1 MVKQINY
8 LKQSWFK
15 NDDENGG
22 AQADAIDNKKEN
34 EICILS
40 HTKKL
45 GRAWTSMEPTKFLN
59 LLDKNYGLYEIIT
72 NFPHKMYFDID
83 KTGDNI
89 STSFLQDIKT
99 IILQYFPN
107 ADMAISG
114 SINPEKTS
122 YHIVLQNY
130 IIHNVDEQ
138 TTIKHIIKYLQTKED
153 SFDWKVYTKNRNMKC
168 INQSKE
174 DGRVQELIEN
184 DDFKSH
190 CITCF
195 LPTYSLPFDINI
207 PTEVKEHIAIEK
219 SKSTF
224 DIGNLPKLN
233 LSINTDKSFN
243 ELTNLEILELLP
255 INKSFDHTYTH
266 LVARFCYYNDLSFET
281 FLAWIL
287 NKHTEQSNNLD
298 DVKKKW
304 KLHWSRLNK
313 FPSVSSDKIKNVL
326 CYFYPNLKKDPSYRI
341 FNDTFN
347 FPQELVNKIQTI
359 SQIEFKGEEK
369 YSIFNV
375 GMGGGKTH
383 QTVEYLKTECSF
395 CWIAPNRAL
404 AHNTFN
410 RLEEANID
418 IHHYS
423 NINTKDKKKG
433 GLKEHDKL
441 IIVANSLHYLSD
453 KIYDV
458 LVIDEIETLID
469 KWFGNFMQNK
479 KENWEVFLNII
490 RNAKKVILL
499 DAFITTKTLNLI
511 KNCDPTED
519 IKIYERLYEP
529 STRTINYIA
538 DFEKMISSIITDLKN
553 GLKLFIFYPYK
564 NQSKM
569 YENVI
574 SMKGLYDMLVA
585 STSKE
590 GIFYNADIDEKIKV
604 GLKNV
609 NNAWANKSFI
619 ITNSIITCGVNYET
633 EDFDKE
639 YLFVSSFS
647 IPRDVIQVSYRPR
660 FLSSGIINVCYV
672 GKMQQTNTW
681 ETDTHLITCPIYKQL
696 IHSVLIEKKSPLK
709 KTFQLFC
716 VKAHYKQV
724 TDKEK
729 INKQLQTE
737 ITEMLQKHA
746 NGFSYLNIEDIDFSY
761 EEIIQQRLFAG
772 EATMREKFMLQKY
785 HFKNKFV
792 SDAEFATFDE
802 LCDDDSDSSN
812 LRCLEVAWN
821 LQYLFFFNQ
830 IRCYLSKGQNSVFE
844 KIKNHNGLESIF
856 LFDIKKIKL
865 TDEIRSQIFSEFKFK
880 YITPSSSNL
889 KIIHEI
895 YNTFFGMK
903 IIKTAYDD
911 NRNVNYS
918 ISKSWNKW
926 LQFVTKYNKEQFVE
940 IDDNGHDCDFD

>member
-1 MVKQINY
+1 MVKQTNY
-8 LKQSWFK
+8 IKETWFK
-15 NDDENGG
+15 NDDDKGG
-22 AQADAIDNKKEN
+22 AMNDAISIKKSN

-40 HTKKL
+40 HTKKM
-45 GRAWTSMEPTKFLN
+45 GRLWTSIDPNKFIN
-59 LLDKNYGLYEIIT
+59 LLHKNYGLYEIIT

-83 KTGDNI
+83 KKGDNI
-89 STSFLQDIKT
+89 SPTFLQDIKQT
-99 IILQYFPN
+99 ILQYFPN
-107 ADMAISG
+107 AEMAISG
-114 SINPEKTS
+114 SIKTEKTS

-130 IIHNVDEQ
+130 VIHNVEEQ

-174 DGRVQELIEN
+174 DGRVQEIIEN
-184 DDFKSH
+184 DDFKAH

-195 LPTYSLPFDINI
+195 LPTYSLPFSILENI
-207 PTEVKEHIAIEK
+207 PFEVKEHIAIEK

-224 DIGNLPKLN
+224 DIGALPKLN
-233 LSINTDKSFN
+233 LSMNTDKSFN
-243 ELTNLEILELLP
+243 ELTNLEILQLLP
-255 INKSFDHTYTH
+255 INKSFDHSYTH
-266 LVARFCYYNDLSFET
+266 LVARFCFYNDLSFET
-281 FLAWIL
+281 FLAWLKPKHIEK
-287 NKHTEQSNNLD
+287 NKNLEEEF
-298 DVKKKW
+298 KRW
-304 KLHWSRLNK
+304 IWHWGRLDK
-313 FPSVSSDKIKNVL
+313 FPRVSSDKIKNIL

-347 FPQELVNKIQTI
+347 FPQSLVTKIPTI
-359 SQIEFKGEEK
+359 SQKEFNGEEK

-383 QTVEYLKTECSF
+383 QTVEYLKNQSSF

-410 RLEEANID
+410 RLEDSNID

-423 NINTKDKKKG
+423 NINTKDKKNG
-433 GLKEHDKL
+433 GLKQFNKL
-441 IIVANSLHYLSD
+441 IIVANSLHYLED
-453 KIYDV
+453 TTYDV
-458 LVIDEIETLID
+458 LVIDEVETLID

-479 KENWEVFLNII
+479 TENWNTFLNII
-490 RNAKKVILL
+490 RKAKKVILL

-511 KNCDPTED
+511 NNFDPKED

-529 STRTINYIA
+529 STRTINYVA
-538 DFEKMISSIITDLKN
+538 DFEKMISSIIDDLKN

-574 SMKGLYDMLVA
+574 SMKGLYDLLVA
-585 STSKE
+585 STGKQ

-681 ETDTHLITCPIYKQL
+681 ETDTHLLTCPIYKKL

-716 VKAHYKQV
+716 VKANYKQI

-729 INKQLQTE
+729 INKQLQDE
-737 ITEMLQKHA
+737 ISEMLQKHA
-746 NGFSYLNIEDIDFSY
+746 NGFSYENIEDIDFSY
-761 EEIIQQRLFAG
+761 EEIIQQKLFAG

-785 HFKNKFV
+785 HFKKKFV
-792 SDAEFATFDE
+792 DEATLANFSEFGDYG
-802 LCDDDSDSSN
+802 DN
-812 LRCLEVAWN
+812 NCLENAWN
-821 LQYLFFFNQ
+821 SQYLFFFNQ
-830 IRCYLSKGQNSVFE
+830 IRNHLSKGSNCIFQ
-844 KIKNHNGLESIF
+844 KIKDHNELENIF
-856 LFDIKKIKL
+856 TFDIKKVKLSDDIK
-865 TDEIRSQIFSEFKFK
+865 SQIFNEFKFK
-880 YITPSSSNL
+880 YISQSSSNL

-895 YNTFFGMK
+895 YNTFFGVK
-903 IIKTAYDD
+903 IIQTTYTETSKA
-911 NRNVNYS
+911 VNYS
-918 ISKSWNKW
+918 IDPTWNIW
-926 LQFVTKYNKEQFVE
+926 LQFVTKYNKEQYVE
-940 IDDNGHDCDFD
+940 VSANGHDCDFD

>member
-1 MVKQINY
+1 MVKQINF

-22 AQADAIDNKKEN
+22 AQADAIANKKEN

-45 GRAWTSMEPTKFLN
+45 GRCWTSIEPKKLLN

-72 NFPHKMYFDID
+72 DFPHKMYFDID
-83 KTGDNI
+83 KKCDNI
-89 STSFLQDIKT
+89 SQTFLQDLKT

-114 SINPEKTS
+114 SIKTEKTS

-130 IIHNVDEQ
+130 IIHNKEEQ
-138 TTIKHIIKYLQTKED
+138 TTIKHIIKYLQTIED

-174 DGRVQELIEN
+174 DGRVQEIIEN
-184 DDFKSH
+184 DDFKAH
-190 CITCF
+190 LITCF
-195 LPTYSLPFDINI
+195 LPTYSLPFSLWKNI
-207 PTEVKEHIAIEK
+207 PFEIKEHIAIEK

-243 ELTNLEILELLP
+243 ELTNLEILELIP

-281 FLAWIL
+281 FLAWLKPKHIEK
-287 NKHTEQSNNLD
+287 NKNLEEEF
-298 DVKKKW
+298 KRW
-304 KLHWSRLNK
+304 SWNWSRLDK
-313 FPSVSSDKIKNVL
+313 FPRVSSDKIKNVL

-347 FPQELVNKIQTI
+347 FPRELVTKIQTI
-359 SQIEFKGEEK
+359 SQKEFNGDEK

-410 RLEEANID
+410 RLEEANIN

-423 NINTKDKKKG
+423 NINTKDKKNG
-433 GLKEHDKL
+433 GLKQFNKL
-441 IIVANSLHYLSD
+441 IIVANSLHYLED
-453 KIYDV
+453 TTYDV

-499 DAFITTKTLNLI
+499 DAFITKKTLNLI
-511 KNCDPTED
+511 NNCDPNEE
-519 IKIYERLYEP
+519 IRIYERLYEP
-529 STRTINYIA
+529 STRTINYVSN
-538 DFEKMISSIITDLKN
+538 FEKMVSSIITDLKN

-574 SMKGLYDMLVA
+574 SMKGIYDLLVS
-585 STSKE
+585 STGKQ

-609 NNAWANKSFI
+609 NNAWADKSFI

-672 GKMQQTNTW
+672 GKMLQTNTW
-681 ETDTHLITCPIYKQL
+681 ETDTHLLTCPIYKKL

-716 VKAHYKQV
+716 VKANYKQI

-729 INKQLQTE
+729 INKQLQDE
-737 ITEMLQKHA
+737 IIEMLQKHA
-746 NGFSYLNIEDIDFSY
+746 NGFSYENIEDIDFSY
-761 EEIIQQRLFAG
+761 EEIIQQKLFAG

-785 HFKNKFV
+785 HFKNKFTEETSFV
-792 SDAEFATFDE
+792 RFDE
-802 LCDDDSDSSN
+802 FGDYGDVN
-812 LRCLEVAWN
+812 CLESAWN
-821 LQYLFFFNQ
+821 SQYLFFFDQ
-830 IRCYLSKGQNSVFE
+830 IRTHLSKGQNSVFE

-865 TDEIRSQIFSEFKFK
+865 SDDIKSQIFNEFKFK
-880 YITPSSSNL
+880 YINHSSSNL
-889 KIIHEI
+889 KIMHEI
-895 YNTFFGMK
+895 YNTFFGVK
-903 IIKTAYDD
+903 IISTGYDN
-911 NRNVNYS
+911 NRNVTYS
-918 ISKSWNKW
+918 IDPIWNIW
-926 LQFVTKYNKEQFVE
+926 LQFVNKYNKEQYVE
-940 IDDNGHDCDFD
+940 VIDNGHDCDFD